1 MKKLLDY
8 LEHEFT
14 NENHG
19 IEKIIG
25 PLGNFLSFTK
35 DKWATRE
42 TMPIGKRTQNGR
54 LAEYNVLVTED
65 GTAIA
70 TVNAYQVGESLG
82 AAQPV
87 A

>member
-8 LEHEFT
+8 LELDFT

-19 IEKIIG
+19 IEKVIG

-35 DKWATRE
+35 DKWVTRE
-42 TMPIGKRTQNGR
+42 TMPIGKRSQNGR

-70 TVNAYQVGESLG
+70 TVNEYQVGESLG